1 MCVRCTHTQPRAWR
15 GPGPPRHSALSGPRL
30 RAWPRRPA
38 LRFHGPVSITPQN
51 SNTHAPTYKQQH
63 HSHTLS
69 LKWPSTPT
77 PESESCICPSSHK
90 LHPNR
95 LSRARRIGLTPV
107 AAARGPSATAAPFGR
122 ARGGPRASCASHSAA
137 RSRARSPRACAFC
150 SRRGSNSCS
159 KRRTPKARGRPTY
172 EEGPAA
178 LGGGSQR
185 SAQSTRQTHASR
197 AAASKATPVGET
209 YL

>member
-1 MCVRCTHTQPRAWR
+1 MCVSAAHTASSLAGAW
-15 GPGPPRHSALSGPRL
+15 PATALRL
-30 RAWPRRPA
+30 RAWPRRSD
-38 LRFHGPVSITPQN
+38 FTGPCLYITPQN

-63 HSHTLS
+63 HSHTHS

-107 AAARGPSATAAPFGR
+107 AAARGPSAPAAPFGR

-172 EEGPAA
+172 EEGPAG

-185 SAQSTRQTHASR
+185 SAQSTR
-197 AAASKATPVGET
+197 
-209 YL
+209 